1 MLNYFL
7 SQDIVERQT
16 SSDGHQQSRQS
27 DSSLSIEKEFT
38 DTKENIQTQKV
49 CIYIATNFVYIVK

>member
-7 SQDIVERQT
+7 SQDIVERQI

-27 DSSLSIEKEFT
+27 DLSLSVEKEST
-38 DTKENIQTQKV
+38 DTKEKIETQKV
-49 CIYIATNFVYIVK
+49 CINITTNFVYIVK